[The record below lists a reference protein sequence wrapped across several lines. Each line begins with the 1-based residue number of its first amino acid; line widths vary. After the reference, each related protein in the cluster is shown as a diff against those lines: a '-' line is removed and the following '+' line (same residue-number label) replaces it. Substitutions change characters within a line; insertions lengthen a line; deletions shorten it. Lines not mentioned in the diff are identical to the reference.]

1 MQAKMRLIKLF
12 LRDAI
17 FPFVLKVPTRT
28 RKHWD
33 AVNKFRVT
41 NGHVR
46 ASTRASM
53 RILEEV
59 HRSVGALVGSTA
71 SPMAN

>member
-1 MQAKMRLIKLF
+1 MHLTKLF
-12 LRDAI
+12 SCNAI
-17 FPFVLKVPTRT
+17 FSFVHEVSTKV

-41 NGHVR
+41 NGHVP

-59 HRSVGALVGSTA
+59 HCSAGALVGSTA

>member
-1 MQAKMRLIKLF
+1 MHFAKLF
-12 LRDAI
+12 SRDAI
-17 FPFVLKVPTRT
+17 FPFVLEVSTEAR
-28 RKHWD
+28 RHRD

-46 ASTRASM
+46 GSTRASM

-59 HRSVGALVGSTA
+59 YRSAGALVGSTA

>member
-1 MQAKMRLIKLF
+1 MRGEMHLTKLF
-12 LRDAI
+12 SRDAT
-17 FPFVLKVPTRT
+17 FPFVLEVSTEA

-46 ASTRASM
+46 ASTRTSM

-59 HRSVGALVGSTA
+59 HRSAGALVGSTA
-71 SPMAN
+71 SPIAN

>member
-1 MQAKMRLIKLF
+1 MHLTKLF
-12 LRDAI
+12 SCDAI
-17 FPFVLKVPTRT
+17 FPFVHEVSTEA

-41 NGHVR
+41 NGHVS

-59 HRSVGALVGSTA
+59 HHSASALVGSTA